1 MSSGSGLPASMP
13 LPFVFTTP
21 VRVRPCR
28 GMVSSRSRTTLS
40 VETSFTMSRISA
52 SAIAWS
58 WMMPKRRAAGDAYWT
73 VASESTTTK
82 ASGMTATSWR
92 SVDCTGTRGPN
103 RDVFF
108 AAPNRLGS
116 LGSTPSCTSW
126 KPRLRPSRNATTNTT
141 TATTTNAATTDG
153 VASICS
159 NVMRSPSDNPQF
171 FLKTSGFG
179 EAFAYAILSR
189 HRKFSCRSSSET
201 QHIGI

>member
-1 MSSGSGLPASMP
+1 
-13 LPFVFTTP
+13 
-21 VRVRPCR
+21 
-28 GMVSSRSRTTLS
+28 MVSSRSRTTLS

-108 AAPNRLGS
+108 AAPNRLGIIGVDAVLHILEAS
-116 LGSTPSCTSW
+116 SAAKQERHDEHDHGHDHQC
-126 KPRLRPSRNATTNTT
+126 RNHRRR
-141 TATTTNAATTDG
+141 
-153 VASICS
+153 CQHLLQ
-159 NVMRSPSDNPQF
+159 RH
-171 FLKTSGFG
+171 
-179 EAFAYAILSR
+179 AFTFR
-189 HRKFSCRSSSET
+189 
-201 QHIGI
+201 